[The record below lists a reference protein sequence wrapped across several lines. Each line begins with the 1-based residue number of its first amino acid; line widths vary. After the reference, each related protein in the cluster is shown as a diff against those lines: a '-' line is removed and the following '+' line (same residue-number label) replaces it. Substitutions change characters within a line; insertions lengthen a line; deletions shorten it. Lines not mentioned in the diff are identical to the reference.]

1 MRRLMRLAA
10 LAAILLSAGE
20 ASAADLTI
28 GVVAPLSGPS
38 ARLGA
43 QVKAGAEA
51 AAGSLQPAPAL
62 EIVDDACSAEGGA
75 AAANRLVAAKATVVV
90 GFLCTESIE
99 AAMPILEG
107 AGIPVV
113 TVGVRTN
120 SLTDKKEK
128 TGWPVF
134 RLAPRGDQ
142 EGAAVSRILIELWRN
157 ALFAII
163 DDGTIYG
170 RELAETLRSEA
181 ERGGLSPVYVD
192 QFRPQLDNQ
201 RALVGRLRKAGAT
214 HVFVGG
220 DLEDIAVLG
229 RDAAAAGYDL
239 TIAGGESLR
248 SAAFDVPLQP
258 GTLMIGVPEWAEL
271 ATPRALE
278 AIKAKGA
285 EPEGYA
291 VPSYAAV
298 EIAARAAADAQTT
311 GAALFDT
318 IGKGDFDTAMGKI
331 SFDVK
336 GDLQPSPYRLF
347 RFDGKKFVEAAHQ

>member
-10 LAAILLSAGE
+10 MAAVILSAGE
-20 ASAADLTI
+20 VFAADVTI
-28 GVVAPLSGPS
+28 GVVAPLTGPS

-43 QVKAGAEA
+43 QVKIGAEA
-51 AAGSLQPAPAL
+51 AAATMQPAPAL
-62 EIVDDACSAEGGA
+62 EIVDDACTTEGGA
-75 AAANRLVAAKATVVV
+75 AAADRLVTAKVSVAV

-99 AAMPILEG
+99 AAMPILKG
-107 AGIPVV
+107 AGIPVI

-142 EGAAVSRILIELWRN
+142 EGAAVSKILIGLWRD

-181 ERGGLSPVYVD
+181 ERAGLSPVYVD

-201 RALVGRLRKAGAT
+201 RALVGRVRKAGAT

-229 RDAAAAGYDL
+229 RDAASAGYDL
-239 TIAGGESLR
+239 TIAGSEALR
-248 SAAFDVPLQP
+248 SAAFDVPLQQ
-258 GTLMIGVPEWAEL
+258 GTLMIGIPEWADL
-271 ATPRALE
+271 ATPAALA

-291 VPSYAAV
+291 LPAYVAV
-298 EIAARAAADAQTT
+298 EIAARAVADAQAS
-311 GAALFDT
+311 GATVIDS
-318 IGKGDFDTAMGKI
+318 IGNGQFDTALGRI
-331 SFDVK
+331 TFDLK

-347 RFDGKKFVEAAHQ
+347 RFDGKKFVEAADE